1 MNMHNLST
9 LPIRSGTDVRVGM
22 LVGSISTSSGGV
34 SEAVRSLS
42 LALRRQPG
50 VSVDI
55 FSLGAP
61 GDDNRDFGDIPVH
74 LARAIGP
81 ASFGFA
87 PELDRLLLRHRI
99 DVLHVHGL
107 WMYPSIAAR
116 SWARRT
122 GRPYVVSPHGM
133 LDPWALNN
141 SAWKKRLAR
150 VVFEDRH
157 LKNAAILHA
166 LCDSEH
172 EAIVSAG
179 IDTAT
184 VVLPNGVDQQRPVIG
199 QAQWRRELGPEAK
212 ILLFLGRVTPKK
224 QVAELIRAWID
235 EREPGSPWHL
245 VLAGPVD
252 ASYRQALAEII
263 EANQAGKHVHMAGP
277 VFGKDRD
284 LAYAS
289 ADAFVLP
296 SLSEGLPMA
305 ALEAFAAG
313 LPALLTPQCNL
324 PEAFTARCALR
335 METDE
340 ASIRTGVRR
349 LFDMD
354 EAERLAM
361 GARARRL
368 TSDRFDWTV
377 IAERFG
383 ALYSTLALEAKV
395 RSF

>member
-1 MNMHNLST
+1 MNMHNPSPEPL
-9 LPIRSGTDVRVGM
+9 RSGMDVRVGM

-50 VSVDI
+50 MSVEI
-55 FSLGAP
+55 FSLGEP
-61 GDDNRDFGDIPVH
+61 GGDNREFSDLPVH

-116 SWARRT
+116 RWARRT
-122 GRPYVVSPHGM
+122 GRPYIVSPHGM

-141 SAWKKRLAR
+141 RAWKKRLAR

-157 LKNAAILHA
+157 LKSAAALHA
-166 LCDSEH
+166 LCDSER
-172 EAIVSAG
+172 EAIAGAG
-179 IDTAT
+179 IDTPV

-199 QAQWRRELGPEAK
+199 QAQWRRELGSEAK

-224 QVAELIRAWID
+224 QVAELLRAWIA
-235 EREPGSPWHL
+235 ERQPGSPWHL

-252 ASYRQALAEII
+252 ASYRQTLGEII
-263 EANQAGKHVHMAGP
+263 AANQAGQHVHMAGP
-277 VFGKDRD
+277 VFGRDRD

-335 METDE
+335 METDG
-340 ASIRTGVRR
+340 ASLRTGLRR

-354 EAERLAM
+354 EAERLVM
-361 GARARRL
+361 GARALRL
-368 TSDRFDWTV
+368 TAERFDWTA

-383 ALYSTLALEAKV
+383 ALYSTLALKTKV

>member
-1 MNMHNLST
+1 MNMHNPSNVPT
-9 LPIRSGTDVRVGM
+9 QRGTDVRVGM

-50 VSVDI
+50 MAVDI
-55 FSLGAP
+55 FSLGEP
-61 GDDNRDFGDIPVH
+61 GGDNRDFGDTPVH
-74 LARAIGP
+74 LARTIGP
-81 ASFGFA
+81 SSFGFA

-99 DVLHVHGL
+99 DMLHVHGL

-116 SWARRT
+116 RWARRT
-122 GRPYVVSPHGM
+122 GRTYIVSPHGM

-141 SAWKKRLAR
+141 SAWKKHLAR
-150 VVFEDRH
+150 LVFEDRH

-166 LCDSEH
+166 LCDSER
-172 EAIVSAG
+172 EAIASAG
-179 IDTAT
+179 IETAT
-184 VVLPNGVDQQRPVIG
+184 IVLPNGVERQRPVIG
-199 QAQWRRELGPEAK
+199 QAQWRRELGCEAK
-212 ILLFLGRVTPKK
+212 ALLFLGRVTPKK
-224 QVAELIRAWID
+224 QVAELIRAWTA
-235 EREPGSPWHL
+235 ERRPGSPWHL

-252 ASYRQALAEII
+252 AAYRQVLAEII
-263 EANQAGKHVHMAGP
+263 EENHAGRHVHMAGP

-335 METDE
+335 METDG
-340 ASIRTGVRR
+340 ASIRAVLRR

-361 GARARRL
+361 GARARHL
-368 TSDRFDWTV
+368 AAERFDWTA
-377 IAERFG
+377 IASRFG
-383 ALYSTLALEAKV
+383 ALYSSLAREAKV
-395 RSF
+395 GSF

>member
-1 MNMHNLST
+1 MNMHNPST
-9 LPIRSGTDVRVGM
+9 EPIRSGVDVRVGM

-50 VSVDI
+50 VSVEI
-55 FSLGAP
+55 FSLGEP
-61 GDDNRDFGDIPVH
+61 GGDNRDFGDIPLH
-74 LARAIGP
+74 LAQAIGP

-116 SWARRT
+116 HWARCTR
-122 GRPYVVSPHGM
+122 RSYMVSPHGM
-133 LDPWALNN
+133 LDPWALNK

-150 VVFEDRH
+150 MLFEDGH

-166 LCDSEH
+166 LCDSERDSIT
-172 EAIVSAG
+172 ATG
-179 IDTAT
+179 IDTPV
-184 VVLPNGVDQQRPVIG
+184 VVLPNGVDQPRPVVG
-199 QAQWRRELGPEAK
+199 QAQWRRELGLEAK

-224 QVAELIRAWID
+224 QVAELIRAWSA

-252 ASYRQALAEII
+252 AAYRQTLAEII
-263 EANQAGKHVHMAGP
+263 EVNQVGMHVHMAGP
-277 VFGKDRD
+277 VFGRDRD

-335 METDE
+335 METDG
-340 ASIRTGVRR
+340 ASIRAGLRR

-354 EAERLAM
+354 ETERLAM
-361 GARARRL
+361 GTRARRL
-368 TSDRFDWTV
+368 ASERFDWST

-383 ALYSTLALEAKV
+383 ALYSSLAREAKIG
-395 RSF
+395 SF